1 MFLITK
7 SDLSVRTALAT
18 AAERSSGMM
27 LGVAQRWERKAG
39 RAGWRFVP
47 APSWPPPPPAWSPR
61 SGWRPDPAWSTPPG
75 WRWMRRKR
83 LPVVLVSGALIVLTV
98 LFGLEIASEANGH
111 SIDPTDPMNYNT
123 YALRNDSTTPQYVH
137 LCADEK
143 CATLDG
149 HLDWVP
155 VRPGSAD
162 DEQVY
167 WGWST
172 PSVFAVALTP

>member
-1 MFLITK
+1 
-7 SDLSVRTALAT
+7 
-18 AAERSSGMM
+18 
-27 LGVAQRWERKAG
+27 
-39 RAGWRFVP
+39 
-47 APSWPPPPPAWSPR
+47 
-61 SGWRPDPAWSTPPG
+61 
-75 WRWMRRKR
+75 
-83 LPVVLVSGALIVLTV
+83 VLVSGALIVLTV

-172 PSVFAVALTP
+172 PSVFAVALTPSGAGRQVAGPVVPRTTSSTGSSVCVVRTESGLPIQSSRVRAATAPMSVSGTCTVVNGGVSLRMNGRSLKPVIE